1 MYTLGTGRVE
11 QELPT
16 YLWAETVDGQK
27 DLGLES
33 PPALIIFI
41 PPGKKSLN
49 ILWNPDLIPG
59 DECFTFETQASA
71 LRSPTEKDTRRA
83 VVKPTRATSP
93 TQSLA

>member
-33 PPALIIFI
+33 PPLLIIFI
-41 PPGKKSLN
+41 PPGKK
-49 ILWNPDLIPG
+49 
-59 DECFTFETQASA
+59 
-71 LRSPTEKDTRRA
+71 
-83 VVKPTRATSP
+83 KP
-93 TQSLA
+93 